1 MGAHEQTSPSHESG
15 GLDPKDLE
23 RTVEEEDIKDIGHT
37 VNNLMFGVTAA
48 FLLLKE

>member
-23 RTVEEEDIKDIGHT
+23 RAEEEEDIKDHLWKHQTLRKHG
-37 VNNLMFGVTAA
+37 
-48 FLLLKE
+48 